1 MSYDSLRLETKSP
14 DSKTIAL
21 FAPSFSWEPS
31 WTNDAATNP
40 LPGGDNQAQIFDLS
54 QWVGEIIIQGQF
66 EDSQNLP
73 PNHRNALDGIFPSG
87 TPVSAQEQVDRAVE
101 FLVFDPNPP
110 YNLYINNRKYT
121 ANSKGEMNS
130 DGGVSSG
137 VYPNVSCSEIRTPE
151 EAGLTRNEFLFR
163 FNIGFV
169 TGD

>member
-1 MSYDSLRLETKSP
+1 MSYNSLRLETK
-14 DSKTIAL
+14 DDTTIAY

-31 WTNDAATNP
+31 WTNDAATTP

-54 QWVGEIIIQGQF
+54 QWVGEITIQGQF

-73 PNHRNALDGIFPSG
+73 PNHRTALNNIFPSG

-110 YNLYINNRKYT
+110 YNLYINDRQYT
-121 ANSKGEMNS
+121 VNAA
-130 DGGVSSG
+130 SG
-137 VYPNVSCSEIRTPE
+137 VDVANGTYPNVSCSEIRTPE